1 LVARSAVAVRT
12 PTLEDAP
19 TESAPVRR
27 PRADAVRN
35 RSRIVETASEV
46 FAVRGADAS
55 LEEIARGAGVGI
67 GTLYRHFPTRD
78 DLVEAVFHDR
88 VAELEALAE
97 ELLASDAPGEAL
109 ATWLHAQ
116 LDQAATCRGLAA
128 EAMLT
133 MLAHRD
139 APSPC
144 ESMRQ
149 AGAALLARAQAAGDV
164 RDGVEIDDLVR
175 MVQAVTLAAEESDD
189 PETAERLFGFVL
201 DGVRVR

>member
-1 LVARSAVAVRT
+1 MAVRT
-12 PTLEDAP
+12 PTVENA
-19 TESAPVRR
+19 AARR

-35 RSRIVETASEV
+35 RARIVETAREV

-88 VAELEALAE
+88 IDELEALAD
-97 ELLASDAPGEAL
+97 ELLTSETPGEAL

-133 MLAHRD
+133 MLAHGD

-149 AGAALLARAQAAGDV
+149 AGAALLARAQAAGEV
-164 RDGVEIDDLVR
+164 REGVDIDDLVR

-189 PETAERLFGFVL
+189 PGTAERLFGFVL
-201 DGVRVR
+201 DGVRAR

>member
-1 LVARSAVAVRT
+1 MTARISTVPNAPST
-12 PTLEDAP
+12 PIP
-19 TESAPVRR
+19 VVRR

-35 RSRIVETASEV
+35 RARIVEIASQV
-46 FAVRGADAS
+46 FALRGADAS

-88 VAELEALAE
+88 IDELEALAD
-97 ELLASDAPGEAL
+97 ELLASDAPGDAL

-149 AGAALLARAQAAGDV
+149 AGAALLARAQAAGEV
-164 RDGVEIDDLVR
+164 RDGVDIDDLVR

-189 PETAERLFGFVL
+189 PDTAERLFGFVL
-201 DGVRVR
+201 DGVRPR

>member
-1 LVARSAVAVRT
+1 MAART
-12 PTLEDAP
+12 PTLDTAP
-19 TESAPVRR
+19 TRR

-35 RSRIVETASEV
+35 RARIVETASAV
-46 FAVRGADAS
+46 FAERGSDAS

-88 VAELEALAE
+88 IDELEALAA

-116 LDQAATCRGLAA
+116 LEQASTCRGLAA

-133 MLAHRD
+133 MLAHTD

-149 AGAALLARAQAAGDV
+149 AGAALLARAQAAGEV
-164 RDGVEIDDLVR
+164 RAGVDIDDLVR

-189 PETAERLFGFVL
+189 PDAAERLFGFVL
-201 DGVRVR
+201 DGVRAR

>member
-1 LVARSAVAVRT
+1 MAVRT
-12 PTLEDAP
+12 PTVEDAP
-19 TESAPVRR
+19 ARR
-27 PRADAVRN
+27 LRADAVRN
-35 RSRIVETASEV
+35 RARIVETAREV
-46 FAVRGADAS
+46 FAIRGADAS

-88 VAELEALAE
+88 IDELEALAD
-97 ELLASDAPGEAL
+97 ELLTSDTPGEAL

-116 LDQAATCRGLAA
+116 LDQAASCCGLAA

-133 MLAHRD
+133 MLAHGD
-139 APSPC
+139 TPSPC

-149 AGAALLARAQAAGDV
+149 AGAALLARAQAAGEV
-164 RDGVEIDDLVR
+164 REGVDIDDLVR

-189 PETAERLFGFVL
+189 PGTAERLFGFVL
-201 DGVRVR
+201 DGVRAR

>member
-1 LVARSAVAVRT
+1 MTARTS
-12 PTLEDAP
+12 TLPIASDLPAP
-19 TESAPVRR
+19 SVVRR

-35 RSRIVETASEV
+35 RARIVETASQV

-88 VAELEALAE
+88 IDELEALAD
-97 ELLASDAPGEAL
+97 ELLASDAPGDAL

-149 AGAALLARAQAAGDV
+149 AGAALLARAQAAGEV
-164 RDGVEIDDLVR
+164 RDGVDIDDLVR

-189 PETAERLFGFVL
+189 PDTAERLFGFVL
-201 DGVRVR
+201 DGVRAR

>member
-1 LVARSAVAVRT
+1 VTAPT
-12 PTLEDAP
+12 PILEDAP
-19 TESAPVRR
+19 ARR

-35 RSRIVETASEV
+35 RARYVETAAAV
-46 FAVRGADAS
+46 FAARGADAS

-78 DLVEAVFHDR
+78 DLVAAVFHDR
-88 VAELEALAE
+88 IDELEALAD
-97 ELLASDAPGEAL
+97 ELLASDAPGDAL

-116 LDQAATCRGLAA
+116 LEQASTCRGLAA

-133 MLAHRD
+133 MLAHTD

-164 RDGVEIDDLVR
+164 RDGVDIDDLVR

-189 PETAERLFGFVL
+189 PAAAERLFGFVL
-201 DGVRVR
+201 DGGRAR